1 MIRVKIC
8 GTTNLDDAL
17 AAVEAG
23 ADALGFVFYRESPRT
38 VSRKTAAAIIA
49 RLPESVTAV
58 GVFVDEDLTVVRET
72 MNECGLGIAQLHG
85 AESPAYCANLGHS
98 VIKAVRLRN
107 SIDEQAIADYPVG
120 AFLLDAFVA
129 GLPGGTGTRMDWELV
144 STVSWPRPIIL
155 AGGLTAE
162 NVGEAIRRLR
172 PHGVDVSSGVELGPG
187 KKDHAKVKAFVAA
200 ARQAFVTAG

>member
-72 MNECGLGIAQLHG
+72 MNECGLVIAQLYG
-85 AESPAYCANLGHS
+85 KESP
-98 VIKAVRLRN
+98 
-107 SIDEQAIADYPVG
+107 D
-120 AFLLDAFVA
+120 FVA
-129 GLPGGTGTRMDWELV
+129 NCSYFV
-144 STVSWPRPIIL
+144 ITV
-155 AGGLTAE
+155 
-162 NVGEAIRRLR
+162 V
-172 PHGVDVSSGVELGPG
+172 
-187 KKDHAKVKAFVAA
+187 
-200 ARQAFVTAG
+200 

>member
-1 MIRVKIC
+1 MTWVKIC

-23 ADALGFVFYRESPRT
+23 ADAVGFVFYRESPRA

-98 VIKAVRLRN
+98 VIKAIRLRN
-107 SIDEQAIADYPVG
+107 PSDAETIAGYQVG
-120 AFLLDAFVA
+120 AFLVDAFVA
-129 GLPGGTGTRMDWELV
+129 GVPGGTGTRADWDLV
-144 STVSWPRPIIL
+144 STVTWSRPIIL
-155 AGGLTAE
+155 
-162 NVGEAIRRLR
+162 
-172 PHGVDVSSGVELGPG
+172 
-187 KKDHAKVKAFVAA
+187 
-200 ARQAFVTAG
+200 